1 MLNTRFSVSL
11 ILLGW
16 LCLSASVCAQA
27 ISFIAP
33 KDRPQLE
40 ASKP

>member
-1 MLNTRFSVSL
+1 MLTIRFPVGLL
-11 ILLGW
+11 IIGW

-27 ISFIAP
+27 ISFISP
-33 KDRPQLE
+33 NERPQPE